1 MRLRNRVSPG
11 MGNHHEIPRSSGY
24 RLGPPDTKYSW
35 HLHCPNGVL
44 YIASRLTFRFVGVVC
59 MTRPDQ
65 WRVIL
70 SAFICN
76 KLRDTTSNEYTL
88 KSKHL

>member
-1 MRLRNRVSPG
+1 M
-11 MGNHHEIPRSSGY
+11 E
-24 RLGPPDTKYSW
+24 
-35 HLHCPNGVL
+35 

-88 KSKHL
+88 MGKHFLRFCREGADHRCVVAYAYKGVSMP